1 MKRLN
6 RIQIVSIL
14 IGFLGAAVLI
24 ISFTSSVSP
33 QPANDQAQAAARSW
47 LLNSC
52 DVGEVGA
59 LENQLRAAAPQL
71 EPLFIQAFQNGP
83 DGALVAEVEQA
94 AAKRFERRQEI
105 LGNSGVTV
113 GLSKEDIEAA
123 RAVGRDQFV
132 SQAKNDFVLRYK
144 SQALLGL
151 GVVDGAKA
159 LEILQQTAR
168 DPKSPL
174 KATAEQAL
182 LKLQQRKDKPK

>member
-6 RIQIVSIL
+6 RIQILSVL

-33 QPANDQAQAAARSW
+33 QPANDQAQTAARSW

-71 EPLFIQAFQNGP
+71 EPLFIQAFQTGP
-83 DGALVAEVEQA
+83 DAALVAEVEQA
-94 AAKRFERRQEI
+94 AAKRFERRQEA
-105 LGNSGVTV
+105 LNSGVAT

-132 SQAKNDFVLRYK
+132 AQAKNDFVLRYK

-182 LKLQQRKDKPK
+182 LKLQQRKDQPK

>member
-6 RIQIVSIL
+6 RIPIVSIL

-123 RAVGRDQFV
+123 RAVGRDQFL

>member
-6 RIQIVSIL
+6 RIPIVSIL